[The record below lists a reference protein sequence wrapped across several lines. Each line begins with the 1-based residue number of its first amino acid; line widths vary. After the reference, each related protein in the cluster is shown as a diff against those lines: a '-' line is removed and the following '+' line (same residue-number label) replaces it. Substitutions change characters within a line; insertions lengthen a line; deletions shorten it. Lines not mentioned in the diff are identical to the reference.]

1 LTARDVG
8 DVVGR
13 LRAAGIDFWVE
24 GGWGVD
30 ALLGEQTR
38 PHDDLDLGVRSEQL
52 PRLDEA
58 LAGFR
63 RSDVEWPSAV
73 VYEDDAGRRVDAHP
87 LMFDASGDGWQAN
100 AFGGAPHRWP
110 CDGLTGRGRIED
122 LDVPCITPNCNAG
135 GTNTR
140 SSTTSTGVTSAYCA
154 GASDWRCRR
163 SAETVLASLRRSATR
178 RNPPRPTS
186 PSDHVRR
193 RSTER
198 SSKS

>member
-8 DVVGR
+8 DVLGR

-110 CDGLTGRGRIED
+110 RDGLTGRGRIED
-122 LDVPCITPNCNAG
+122 LDVPCITPELQLRWHEYPEFDDVDWSDIRVLCGRFGLEVPAHCRDRPG
-135 GTNTR
+135 FIASKR
-140 SSTTSTGVTSAYCA
+140 HAA
-154 GASDWRCRR
+154 KPAASDV
-163 SAETVLASLRRSATR
+163 AF
-178 RNPPRPTS
+178 
-186 PSDHVRR
+186 
-193 RSTER
+193 
-198 SSKS
+198 